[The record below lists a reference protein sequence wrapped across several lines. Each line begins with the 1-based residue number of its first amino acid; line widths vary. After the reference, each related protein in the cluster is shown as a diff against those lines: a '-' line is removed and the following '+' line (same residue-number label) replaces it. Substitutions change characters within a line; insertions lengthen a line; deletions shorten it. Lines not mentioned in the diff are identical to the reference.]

1 MLFSSTVGAGFKPAS
16 GTDPATLLSARESKT
31 GHRHLSSSATQSD
44 ASDPVCSL
52 RRYGLAQS
60 HRLPQLRNQQIGAE
74 SHRFF
79 RESRDD
85 GVGGIQQSDTGLKA
99 SVVLRP
105 LRGVVYHRPHRAAA
119 RTTPEGGA
127 NVTDLILKG
136 GDVLDPSRGPRAKLD
151 VAVTDG
157 LVSEVAPDIQPDGA
171 ARVID
176 VSGKLVTPGLIDLHT
191 HVYEGVNQ
199 TAVNP
204 DLAGVLSGVTTVVDA
219 GSAGCY
225 TFGGFPQYV
234 VPNASTRIFCMVHI
248 SRTGLNYQ
256 PEISDRDDIDLEET
270 VRVVQAN
277 RPLVQGIKLRAVGP
291 AVPVLGIEM
300 FNLAKRAARESGVRL
315 MVHIGD
321 RFAGDG
327 PTLTQGL
334 LPLMDEGD
342 IITHLFS
349 GNPGRILDGQGNVLP
364 EVLEAQERGVF
375 LDTAHG
381 RQNFS
386 FDVARRALD
395 QGVRPAEHKHRPHH
409 TGQAEHRAQHDRDA
423 LPLHGAGLLAGGH
436 HPHGDA
442 QPGAGH
448 RHGRRARQPRAGPH
462 GRHNRAGGG
471 DRRLALPRHRGRHPQ
486 RRQGARAGA
495 HRQRR

>member
-1 MLFSSTVGAGFKPAS
+1 M
-16 GTDPATLLSARESKT
+16 
-31 GHRHLSSSATQSD
+31 
-44 ASDPVCSL
+44 
-52 RRYGLAQS
+52 
-60 HRLPQLRNQQIGAE
+60 
-74 SHRFF
+74 
-79 RESRDD
+79 
-85 GVGGIQQSDTGLKA
+85 
-99 SVVLRP
+99 
-105 LRGVVYHRPHRAAA
+105 
-119 RTTPEGGA
+119 
-127 NVTDLILKG
+127 TDLILKG
-136 GDVLDPSRGPRAKLD
+136 GDVIDPSRGPRATLD

-157 LVSEVAPDIQPDGA
+157 LISEVAPDIAPDGG

-199 TAVNP
+199 TALNP
-204 DLAGVLSGVTTVVDA
+204 DLAGVLSGVTTLVDA

-225 TFGGFPQYV
+225 TFGGFPRYV
-234 VPNASTRIFCMVHI
+234 VPNAHTRIFCMVHI

-256 PEISDRDDIDLEET
+256 PEISRREDIDLEET

-291 AVPVLGIEM
+291 AVPTLGLEM
-300 FNLAKRAARESGVRL
+300 FYLAKRAARDGGVRL

-327 PTLTQGL
+327 PTLTQRL

-349 GNPGRILDGQGNVLP
+349 GNPGRILDDGGQVLP

-375 LDTAHG
+375 FDTAHG

-395 QGVRPAEHKHRPHH
+395 QGVRPLSISTDLTIPGRLNTVHSMTEMLSRFMALGFSLEDTIRMATLNP
-409 TGQAEHRAQHDRDA
+409 ARAIGMADA
-423 LPLHGAGLLAGGH
+423 LGTLAPGRAADISVLEEATGDWLFHDTEGNTLRGDKALSPVLTVKGGEVFAA
-436 HPHGDA
+436 DW
-442 QPGAGH
+442 
-448 RHGRRARQPRAGPH
+448 GPH
-462 GRHNRAGGG
+462 PWGW
-471 DRRLALPRHRGRHPQ
+471 LPDS
-486 RRQGARAGA
+486 AS
-495 HRQRR
+495 

>member
-1 MLFSSTVGAGFKPAS
+1 M
-16 GTDPATLLSARESKT
+16 
-31 GHRHLSSSATQSD
+31 
-44 ASDPVCSL
+44 
-52 RRYGLAQS
+52 
-60 HRLPQLRNQQIGAE
+60 
-74 SHRFF
+74 
-79 RESRDD
+79 
-85 GVGGIQQSDTGLKA
+85 
-99 SVVLRP
+99 
-105 LRGVVYHRPHRAAA
+105 
-119 RTTPEGGA
+119 
-127 NVTDLILKG
+127 TDLILKG
-136 GDVLDPSRGPRAKLD
+136 GDVLDPSRGPRARLD

-157 LVSEVAPDIQPDGA
+157 LISQVAPDIQPDAA

-256 PEISDRDDIDLEET
+256 PEISDRDDIDLDET

-300 FNLAKRAARESGVRL
+300 FQLAKRAARESGVRL

-349 GNPGRILDGQGNVLP
+349 GNAGRILDGQGKVLP
-364 EVLEAQERGVF
+364 EVFEAQERGVF

-395 QGVRPAEHKHRPHH
+395 QGVRPLSISTDLTIPGRLNTVHSMTEMLSRFMALGFSLEDTIRMATLNPARAIGMDDELGSLAPGRAADISVLEEA
-409 TGQAEHRAQHDRDA
+409 TGDWLFHDTEGDTLRGDKA
-423 LPLHGAGLLAGGH
+423 LAPVLTVKGGEVF
-436 HPHGDA
+436 PADW
-442 QPGAGH
+442 
-448 RHGRRARQPRAGPH
+448 GPH
-462 GRHNRAGGG
+462 PWGW
-471 DRRLALPRHRGRHPQ
+471 LPE
-486 RRQGARAGA
+486 AVS
-495 HRQRR
+495 